1 MDQTFEQIVESY
13 YEPLYRFAYSLSQ
26 REAEAADLT
35 QQTFYRWATKGH
47 QLLDRSKVKTWLFTT
62 LHREFL
68 GTRRRIVKFP
78 QVEVSEVEHELPTVS
93 SEIVNQMDAATV
105 MQCLQEVDDLYRAPL
120 TLFYLQQ
127 HSYQEIA
134 QILDIPIGTV
144 MSRLSRGKQE
154 LKKQVMS
161 GSRRQSGKVVPMR
174 GDEAVM
180 NEKSSQRGAPHG

>member
-1 MDQTFEQIVESY
+1 MDLSFNQLVELY
-13 YEPLYRFAYSLSQ
+13 YEPLYRFGYSLSQ

-68 GTRRRIVKFP
+68 GSRRRTLKFP
-78 QVEVSEVEHELPTVS
+78 QIEVSEVEHELPSITS
-93 SEIVNQMDAATV
+93 DITNQLDGASV
-105 MQCLQEVDDLYRAPL
+105 MQALQKVDDLYRAPL
-120 TLFYLQQ
+120 TLFYLEQ

-134 QILDIPIGTV
+134 SILDIPIGTV

-154 LKKQVMS
+154 LKKKLLS
-161 GSRRQSGKVVPMR
+161 GSQELSKKIIPLPFEQKKQGGSR
-174 GDEAVM
+174 G
-180 NEKSSQRGAPHG
+180 

>member
-1 MDQTFEQIVESY
+1 MAMELSFEHLVEQY
-13 YEPLYRFAYSLSQ
+13 YEPLYRFGYSLSQ

-68 GTRRRIVKFP
+68 GTRRRTVKFP
-78 QVEVSEVEHELPTVS
+78 QIEVSEVEHELPVIS
-93 SEIVNQMDAATV
+93 SDIALKMDADLV
-105 MQCLQEVDDLYRAPL
+105 MKALQRVDELYKAPL
-120 TLFYLQQ
+120 TLFYLEQ

-134 QILDIPIGTV
+134 DILDIPIGTV

-154 LKKQVMS
+154 LKKKLLEGSQEGKGKIVPLPMNQV
-161 GSRRQSGKVVPMR
+161 
-174 GDEAVM
+174 
-180 NEKSSQRGAPHG
+180 SQGQGANHG

>member
-1 MDQTFEQIVESY
+1 MDLSFEQIVEHY
-13 YEPLYRFAYSLSQ
+13 YQPLYRFGYSLSQ

-68 GTRRRIVKFP
+68 GSRRRIVKFP
-78 QVEVSEVEHELPTVS
+78 QVEVGEVEHELPVIS
-93 SEIVNQMDAATV
+93 SDIAEKMDGALV
-105 MQCLQEVDDLYRAPL
+105 MQALQRVDDLYRAPL
-120 TLFYLQQ
+120 TLFYLEQ

-134 QILDIPIGTV
+134 GILDIPIGTV

-154 LKKQVMS
+154 LKKKLLEGTQQRPGKIVPLALEQARQIRG
-161 GSRRQSGKVVPMR
+161 GSR
-174 GDEAVM
+174 E
-180 NEKSSQRGAPHG
+180 

>member
-1 MDQTFEQIVESY
+1 MDLSFEQLVEQY
-13 YEPLYRFAYSLSQ
+13 YEPLYRFGYSLSQ

-68 GTRRRIVKFP
+68 GSRRRIVKFP
-78 QVEVSEVEHELPTVS
+78 QVEVSEVEHELPSVHS
-93 SEIVNQMDAATV
+93 DIPLKMDGDLV
-105 MQCLQEVDDLYRAPL
+105 MQALQCVDDLYKAPL
-120 TLFYLQQ
+120 TLFYLEQ

-134 QILDIPIGTV
+134 DILNIPIGTV

-154 LKKQVMS
+154 LKKKLLEGCQEH
-161 GSRRQSGKVVPMR
+161 QGKVVSLSMNQVREIQGGSR
-174 GDEAVM
+174 G
-180 NEKSSQRGAPHG
+180 